1 MFVIVDLKII
11 YLDMDL
17 DEAKQK
23 FIHAWGGLGS
33 KWGIN
38 KTMAQLHAL
47 LFIASEPMSS
57 EEMMDTLQISR
68 GNVNMNV
75 RELMDWGLVQK
86 VYKAGERRDF
96 YVAEKDVWKVAKQVV
111 KERKKREIEPIIAL
125 LEELEATKNNETE
138 DYKAFME
145 SIANLKT
152 FTENVDNS
160 VEKMMKADESWFI
173 STLFNMIKNK

>member
-1 MFVIVDLKII
+1 MQ
-11 YLDMDL
+11 L

-38 KTMAQLHAL
+38 KTMAQIHAL
-47 LFIASEPMSS
+47 LFIASEPLST
-57 EEMMDTLQISR
+57 EEMMETLQISR

-86 VYKAGERRDF
+86 VYKAGERKDF
-96 YVAEKDVWKVAKQVV
+96 YVAEKDVWKVARQVV
-111 KERKKREIEPIIAL
+111 RERKRREIEPIITL
-125 LEELEATKNNETE
+125 LEELEATKSEE
-138 DYKAFME
+138 SSQEEYKAFMD
-145 SIANLKT
+145 SIASLKT

-160 VEKMMKADESWFI
+160 VEKIMRADENWLMNF
-173 STLFNMIKNK
+173 LFNIIKK